1 MSDNTAPHA
10 DDGRSSPAS
19 NILLLEPATGGT
31 ADGTCVD
38 LLCGAHPDDVDVL
51 FATVTDSP
59 GDRLDA
65 WRAHAA
71 GPPASMGFVSVAD
84 RARSAAAAGSGTP
97 DLGHAGPVR
106 TVSDPSDLT
115 GVGIAITET
124 LSSWADD
131 GNRTVVCLESL
142 TALLQYSDV
151 ERVYRFLN
159 VLTSQFA
166 RAGVVA
172 HVHAT
177 PESHD
182 EQTLGT
188 LASLFDEVRCDD
200 DAGAGGDASAT
211 DAPSV
216 SPTDADDGASAAT
229 AAEASGFVFPAAEAS
244 TPGTAAP
251 DAPPAS
257 ADGAVDAPAASEPA
271 EAGQSS
277 RSDAA
282 APPEPS
288 GAEGRADVGTPDA
301 TADVAAARPAVE
313 PAIVPIAGDGG
324 AGAPV
329 PADAETDLVVRE
341 TAATPVIDPSVADS
355 PVADS
360 SVADWRLGDRVSPRL
375 VVGIVG
381 VLFLIG
387 VVGGLLGGVPID
399 DGRIIGGGQG
409 GDAPAEDPAAAGAG
423 AAATNTSTATVTAS
437 RTVTATATA
446 TPTPSPSPSPTAT
459 ATAVPTAT
467 ASATPAP
474 TATATATPDDS
485 LLETPTILPS
495 GDDGLVDDDDGDLL

>member
-10 DDGRSSPAS
+10 DDGRSSLAS
-19 NILLLEPATGGT
+19 NVLLLEPATGGT
-31 ADGTCVD
+31 ADGACVD

-124 LSSWADD
+124 LSSWAGD

-166 RAGVVA
+166 HADVAA

-188 LASLFDEVRCDD
+188 LASLFDEVRHVD
-200 DAGAGGDASAT
+200 DAGAGGAGAAT
-211 DAPSV
+211 DVSSD
-216 SPTDADDGASAAT
+216 SPTDVDSETTDADGEASAAM

-244 TPGTAAP
+244 TPETADP

-257 ADGAVDAPAASEPA
+257 ADGAVDAHGASEPA
-271 EAGQSS
+271 EAGKSS
-277 RSDAA
+277 LSDTA

-288 GAEGRADVGTPDA
+288 GAEGRAETPDA
-301 TADVAAARPAVE
+301 TADVAATRPAVE
-313 PAIVPIAGDGG
+313 PAIVPVEGDGG

-329 PADAETDLVVRE
+329 PADVETDLIVRE
-341 TAATPVIDPSVADS
+341 PAATPIADS
-355 PVADS
+355 SVADS
-360 SVADWRLGDRVSPRL
+360 SVADGRLGDRVSPRM
-375 VVGIVG
+375 VVAIVG
-381 VLFLIG
+381 VLFLLG

-399 DGRIIGGGQG
+399 DGRIIGGGPG
-409 GDAPAEDPAAAGAG
+409 GDAPAEDPAAAG

-437 RTVTATATA
+437 RTATTAPTA
-446 TPTPSPSPSPTAT
+446 TPSPTPSPTAT

-467 ASATPAP
+467 ATATPVP

-495 GDDGLVDDDDGDLL
+495 DDDGLVDDDDGDLL